1 MSYKDYNENYE
12 KQTKYYTIYSCRLAK
27 ALLKWGCT
35 IADVDFNTQRKGVVF
50 HFINEPKLRKMVALQ
65 SDISELQDKFKDIA
79 LDDKTLGDSVKEIA
93 QDYKLNETENSEIET
108 K

>member
-1 MSYKDYNENYE
+1 MSYRDYNENYE

-27 ALLKWGCT
+27 ALLKWGCV

-65 SDISELQDKFKDIA
+65 ANISELQDKFREVASNGDI
-79 LDDKTLGDSVKEIA
+79 DVKEIA
-93 QDYKLNETENSEIET
+93 QDYEINNTET